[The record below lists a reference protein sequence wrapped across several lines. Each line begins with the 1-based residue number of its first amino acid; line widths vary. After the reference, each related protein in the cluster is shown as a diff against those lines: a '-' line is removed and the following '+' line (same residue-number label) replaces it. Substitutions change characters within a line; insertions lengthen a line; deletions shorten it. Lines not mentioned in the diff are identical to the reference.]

1 MHDVWWGSATQA
13 MSTRRYSGH
22 QEVPEAMVLNYRLRK
37 KLDEGYVHHD
47 YVLLTKDGSVIKADI
62 KTESEARAEA
72 QSRNPGSAG
81 IDIALGKEPAVSRQ
95 AQKGQTQPAGPAGK
109 PPKPEPDAAFF
120 WEVRSPLTPNGG
132 PDREAVKDFI
142 DMFWDIAG
150 TVTSVLPR
158 YEAHYANAL
167 LSALVHAEAQ
177 SFVSVSTGGS
187 ISQDGSERSLGDLM
201 ILCALQQR
209 TNALGGKRLL
219 ISIIDGDT
227 VVQRKSAPGK
237 ASDTIALLEKASLD
251 RRDKE
256 APGTRLAV
264 ALGLLPPPLDV
275 SMAPVDDFFL

>member
-1 MHDVWWGSATQA
+1 
-13 MSTRRYSGH
+13 
-22 QEVPEAMVLNYRLRK
+22 
-37 KLDEGYVHHD
+37 
-47 YVLLTKDGSVIKADI
+47 
-62 KTESEARAEA
+62 
-72 QSRNPGSAG
+72 
-81 IDIALGKEPAVSRQ
+81 
-95 AQKGQTQPAGPAGK
+95 
-109 PPKPEPDAAFF
+109 
-120 WEVRSPLTPNGG
+120 
-132 PDREAVKDFI
+132 
-142 DMFWDIAG
+142 
-150 TVTSVLPR
+150 
-158 YEAHYANAL
+158 
-167 LSALVHAEAQ
+167 
-177 SFVSVSTGGS
+177 
-187 ISQDGSERSLGDLM
+187 M